1 MIEDKRYFGIYSGT
15 VVDNKDPLEIGRV
28 TLKVPQVLGES
39 DSSITDWA
47 TAMGGAIS
55 QNSFPYGTFVTTTN
69 QSLTQNAATVVSN
82 WQAEDVNKTSLSGTK
97 IYVEETGDYF
107 LQFSVVFA
115 KSSANAGEADIWIRK
130 NGVDVANTNTTC
142 HLAGSDAEVIVTVGF
157 ILDLDANDYI
167 ELVASTLSTN
177 TYIKYHAPASTPTRP
192 ACPGVI
198 ATINLVGKWKPQPG
212 SAVWVMFQ
220 GGDPNFPIWL
230 GGQ

>member
-1 MIEDKRYFGIYSGT
+1 MYHESEHRYFGIYRAT
-15 VVDNKDPLEIGRV
+15 VAEVNDPEDYGRI
-28 TLKVPQVLGES
+28 KMIVPQVTGLE
-39 DSSITDWA
+39 TTEWA
-47 TAMGGAIS
+47 WPVGGALPQIK
-55 QNSFPYGTFVTTTN
+55 FPYGTFVTTAN
-69 QSLTQNAATVVSN
+69 QSLTQNTATVVSN
-82 WQAEDVNKTSLSGTK
+82 WQAEDVNKISLSGTR

-167 ELVASTLSTN
+167 ELVASASTTS

-198 ATINLVGKWKPQPG
+198 ATINLVGKWRPQVG
-212 SAVWVMFQ
+212 KGIWAMYE
-220 GGDPNFPIWL
+220 GGDPNFPLWI
-230 GGQ
+230 GEF

>member
-1 MIEDKRYFGIYSGT
+1 MIEDKRYFGIYGGT
-15 VVDNKDPLEIGRV
+15 VIDNNDPLNIGRV

-39 DSSITDWA
+39 DISITDWA
-47 TAMGGAIS
+47 PAVNGAVS
-55 QNSFPYGTFVTTTN
+55 QLNYPYGTFITTAN

-82 WQAEDVNKTSLSGTK
+82 WQAEDTNKTNIDGTK

-107 LQFSVVFA
+107 FQFSVVFS

-130 NGVDVANTNTTC
+130 NGTNVSNTNTTI
-142 HLAGSDAEVIVTVGF
+142 HLSGSDAEVTVTVGF

-167 ELVASTLSTN
+167 ELVASTPSTN
-177 TYIKYHAPASTPTRP
+177 TLIKYHAPASTPTRP

-220 GGDPNFPIWL
+220 GGDPNFPLWL